1 MNAWWEILTVFLL
14 STVKFVFGALP
25 LALSFGFSFFET
37 VFVTSVG
44 GFVGVLFFVY
54 LSDHLLLFFKQRAL
68 KKHHHQKTL
77 PKKKSMSRKNR
88 MILNVKNKFGLIG
101 ITFLTPLLFS
111 IPLGCFLSVR
121 YFKNKQQII
130 VYMFSSILLWSV
142 SIASFKLFL

>member
-37 VFVTSVG
+37 VVVTSVG
-44 GFVGVLFFVY
+44 GFVGVLFFVF
-54 LSDHLLLFFKQRAL
+54 LSDHLLHFFKQRKL
-68 KKHHHQKTL
+68 KKLHQQKVVQ
-77 PKKKSMSRKNR
+77 KKSMSRKNR

-130 VYMFSSILLWSV
+130 LYMFSSILLWSV